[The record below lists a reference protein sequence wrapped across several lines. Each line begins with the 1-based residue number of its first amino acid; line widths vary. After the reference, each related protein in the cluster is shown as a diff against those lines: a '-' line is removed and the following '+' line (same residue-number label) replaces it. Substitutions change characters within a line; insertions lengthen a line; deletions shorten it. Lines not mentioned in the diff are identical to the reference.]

1 MVTHARGR
9 MATTADLI
17 ARYYAAF
24 NAGDSEGML
33 ACLADDVR
41 HDVNQGSARHGKG
54 AFAEFCSHM
63 SRCYS
68 ETLTNIVIMTEPTGA
83 RVAAEF
89 IVEGKYIASDEGLP
103 EAKGQTYR
111 LPAGTFFE
119 VRGGRI
125 TRVTTYYNLQDWIAQ
140 VSA

>member
-1 MVTHARGR
+1 MTA
-9 MATTADLI
+9 TADLI

-24 NAGDSEGML
+24 NAGDTEGML
-33 ACLADDVR
+33 ACLSEHVR
-41 HDVNQGSARHGKG
+41 HDVNQGGARHGKQ
-54 AFAEFCSHM
+54 AFADFCAHM
-63 SRCYS
+63 ARCYR
-68 ETLTNIVIMTEPTGA
+68 ETLVDIVIMTEPTGT

-89 IVEGKYIASDEGLP
+89 IVEGEYIATDEGLP
-103 EAKGQTYR
+103 EAEGQTYR

-119 VRGGRI
+119 VHGGLI